1 MAVVITHPII
11 KELVDALGLP
21 KHTVSFNLRV
31 AVGEL
36 ITIECTYYPE
46 AAMEGI
52 EESDFHIFGIPEL
65 FKKFDLVAAECGK
78 ESNANVDAK

>member
-1 MAVVITHPII
+1 MAVLVTHPII
-11 KELVDALGLP
+11 KELVKALGLP
-21 KHTVSFNLRV
+21 KHTISFNLRV

-36 ITIECTYYPE
+36 VTIECTYRPE

-65 FKKFDLVAAECGK
+65 FKRFDLVAAEHGK
-78 ESNANVDAK
+78 EINADADAK